1 MVCERWW
8 LTKMCVCV
16 RDGVWEMV
24 CERWCVTKWRRRR
37 EEAGGGGGEE
47 PGIQN
52 QKQVGNKSSEHF
64 ETTWFLLLSTR
75 FISFLLPEFQE
86 AHPIT
91 KDLRQQV
98 PVPLNMPKHSRKS
111 PANVRNPSVISP
123 EPLPKRPEN
132 PSGAMAVF
140 VGRVHLGP
148 RRDQL
153 LDHGGMA
160 CVSRLMQRRL
170 ASEPYSHGMFLRVVG
185 QNSEYRS

>member
-123 EPLPKRPEN
+123 EPLPKTTRKPFRGHGCICRPRPPWPPQRSAARPRRHGLCQPPHAA
-132 PSGAMAVF
+132 PSGLGAV
-140 VGRVHLGP
+140 
-148 RRDQL
+148 
-153 LDHGGMA
+153 
-160 CVSRLMQRRL
+160 
-170 ASEPYSHGMFLRVVG
+170 
-185 QNSEYRS
+185 